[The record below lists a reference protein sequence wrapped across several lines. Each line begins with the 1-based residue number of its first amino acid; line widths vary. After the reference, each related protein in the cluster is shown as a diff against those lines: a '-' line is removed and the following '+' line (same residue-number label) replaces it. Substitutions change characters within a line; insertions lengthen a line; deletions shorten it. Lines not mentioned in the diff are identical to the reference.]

1 MTALFETRSPFV
13 PPFSLDLQSPPHRLI
28 IATHVGD
35 QYRFRPLLTTIQ
47 GFEIM
52 MRLLASS
59 LFRWLTVAVY
69 GSKHSRPGEV
79 EFPGASQN
87 AGGLWTFRGRRAAGC
102 ASVDALRPF
111 NNSVNIEDKHEIS
124 FIRETLAPFARRV
137 PTERRSP
144 ALSTRAGESAQE
156 NILAETRGI
165 FWQRRECKETGARFA
180 QWLTAASAASAA
192 SGAQA

>member
-1 MTALFETRSPFV
+1 
-13 PPFSLDLQSPPHRLI
+13 
-28 IATHVGD
+28 
-35 QYRFRPLLTTIQ
+35 
-47 GFEIM
+47 M

-69 GSKHSRPGEV
+69 GSNHSRPGEV

-87 AGGLWTFRGRRAAGC
+87 AGSLFGTFRGRRAAGC

-137 PTERRSP
+137 PTEGRSP
-144 ALSTRAGESAQE
+144 ALSTRAGESTQE
-156 NILAETRGI
+156 NILAESRGI
-165 FWQRRECKETGARFA
+165 FWQRRKRKETGARIA
-180 QWLTAASAASAA
+180 QWFAAAAP
-192 SGAQA
+192 GAQA

>member
-47 GFEIM
+47 VFETM
-52 MRLLASS
+52 MRAPASS

-79 EFPGASQN
+79 EFPAAGQN
-87 AGGLWTFRGRRAAGC
+87 AVWILRGRRAAGC

-137 PTERRSP
+137 PTEGRSP
-144 ALSTRAGESAQE
+144 ALSTRAGESTQE
-156 NILAETRGI
+156 NILAESRGI
-165 FWQRRECKETGARFA
+165 FWQRRKRKETGARIA
-180 QWLTAASAASAA
+180 QWFAAAA